1 MLSFLYRLVRTFQRE
16 HGYQPNVVVMNA
28 THYRLLQANLPEI
41 GEHDELGRLLGME
54 IMLSAD
60 CVHPHV
66 AWMPQARRVAVG

>member
-16 HGYQPNVVVMNA
+16 HGYPPNVVVMNVS
-28 THYRLLQANLPEI
+28 HYRLLHASLADIDDPA
-41 GEHDELGRLLGME
+41 ELRRMLGLE

-66 AWMPQARRVAVG
+66 AWIAPANRTAAG